1 MNYVNKCFLNFFWNF
16 DKNVNLIHLTI
27 QKVSIENRPLM
38 NLNQFIKY
46 EIPKNRK
53 KNNNKIILYENTKL
67 VKEVSLNIVNTA
79 NSTNLFFHVEYW
91 NYNRATENHQLEKID
106 FNYYDAINQQYIIE
120 KRLSSIP
127 IEINLTG
134 IYAIKSIIGLGFIT
148 VNQNYSITLFHIYID
163 PFFIKV
169 EHFFNN
175 VNP

>member
-106 FNYYDAINQQYIIE
+106 FNYYDAMINNI
-120 KRLSSIP
+120 
-127 IEINLTG
+127 
-134 IYAIKSIIGLGFIT
+134 
-148 VNQNYSITLFHIYID
+148 
-163 PFFIKV
+163 
-169 EHFFNN
+169 
-175 VNP
+175 

>member
-27 QKVSIENRPLM
+27 QKVSIENRPLI

-46 EIPKNRK
+46 ETPKYRK

-106 FNYYDAINQQYIIE
+106 FNYYDAMINNI
-120 KRLSSIP
+120 
-127 IEINLTG
+127 
-134 IYAIKSIIGLGFIT
+134 
-148 VNQNYSITLFHIYID
+148 
-163 PFFIKV
+163 
-169 EHFFNN
+169 
-175 VNP
+175 